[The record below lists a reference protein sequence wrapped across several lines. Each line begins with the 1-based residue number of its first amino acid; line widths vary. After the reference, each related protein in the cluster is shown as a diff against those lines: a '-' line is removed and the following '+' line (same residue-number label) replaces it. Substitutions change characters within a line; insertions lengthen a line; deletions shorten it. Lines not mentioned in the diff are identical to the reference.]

1 VAGSA
6 LGHGR
11 GVARRVGA
19 PACHEAGA
27 STGRARDAR
36 WGAVARAGVRAL
48 RRGDTARA
56 RFARP
61 VAAVLFGSLPAAGH
75 IPPRKGA
82 SSCVVVPFCLILAGV
97 RLGCPFGVRGC
108 SSGCSFGCT
117 SIRRTPQT
125 DTLLPARGRDLALRL
140 ALRKGV
146 PASPL
151 RSYPGTPFLDPPH
164 HRCFGGARR
173 RAWEGSERAA
183 GWKWRTTTRR
193 AGRHRSMEVGGG
205 GRTWWVVGA
214 GVFGG
219 RLRGRLRRRRDGITW
234 GMGGWWAGAG
244 VGAAGARRAGKSAVI
259 GVGQR
264 LIGSVGAL
272 RVAGVSL
279 FAGESQPR
287 RRAGMGV
294 AGRSPA
300 VKQVQVPACGGALPS
315 LANLLDSSST
325 TCKGRTQLGRCPTGS
340 KEPKPFGGSLDL
352 PLIDT

>member
-1 VAGSA
+1 MAGSA

-27 STGRARDAR
+27 SIGRTRDAR

-56 RFARP
+56 RKTG
-61 VAAVLFGSLPAAGH
+61 AVLLGWLRQARRL
-75 IPPRKGA
+75 PPRTGT
-82 SSCVVVPFCLILAGV
+82 SGCVVGPFCLILAGV
-97 RLGCPFGVRGC
+97 RLRCPFGVRGC

-125 DTLLPARGRDLALRL
+125 DTLLPVRGRDLALRL

-151 RSYPGTPFLDPPH
+151 CSNPGTPFLDPPH

-183 GWKWRTTTRR
+183 GWKRRTTTRR
-193 AGRHRSMEVGGG
+193 AGRSVGRGRRG
-205 GRTWWVVGA
+205 GRTWVVGA

-219 RLRGRLRRRRDGITW
+219 GLKGRLRRQRDGITW
-234 GMGGWWAGAG
+234 GMAVGGLDPELESQERVGRASRLSSRSVDGSLGASG
-244 VGAAGARRAGKSAVI
+244 CC
-259 GVGQR
+259 
-264 LIGSVGAL
+264 GS
-272 RVAGVSL
+272 RVSL
-279 FAGESQPR
+279 FAGESQPAAAR
-287 RRAGMGV
+287 RDGGS
-294 AGRSPA
+294 RSFPRCKA
-300 VKQVQVPACGGALPS
+300 
-315 LANLLDSSST
+315 SSSPRLRRGT
-325 TCKGRTQLGRCPTGS
+325 AVTCELA
-340 KEPKPFGGSLDL
+340 
-352 PLIDT
+352 